1 MVMSEVLGN
10 LHQNYDEPDSVQFEF
25 PTSLTSESIAQ
36 VISMRDKLVNEE
48 KYYFIHAVSFWK
60 ALRPW

>member
-1 MVMSEVLGN
+1 MFMSEVLVLGN

-36 VISMRDKLVNEE
+36 VISMRDN
-48 KYYFIHAVSFWK
+48 W
-60 ALRPW
+60 